1 MSPDEQECR
10 SSLFKETSASSAAAG
25 GRVPDAGPLAPPRLR
40 RADRSQVLLR
50 PCSLEQLLAEDHDA
64 RVVWAVVQ
72 RWDLSR
78 FLDPLQARGES
89 PGRAA
94 TDPRILIS
102 LWLYAYT
109 QGVGGGRELDRL
121 CQEHDAYR
129 WLCGGVGMN
138 YHTLND
144 FRVEHEK
151 ALDHLLTQMIT
162 ALLSQGLVKVRRISQ
177 DGTRIR
183 AGAGRG
189 SFKTRDKL
197 GECLKEAKAH
207 VEALKRQADD
217 PKLAA
222 KRKKAAERAARQR
235 LERIEKALQE
245 VTKVEQAKA
254 AQKNKP
260 SKHQPAKASTTDP
273 EARQM
278 RMPGGGT
285 APGYNVQFATAIEG
299 RAIIGVDVTNAGSD
313 VHESQPMR
321 RQVEERTDQKVREQ
335 LIDGGYIGL
344 ESIDAAAEQDVI
356 IYAPVPNSRKQGQD
370 PHEPRKTDTP
380 AVGEWRQRMGT
391 PQARTIYKQRAATSE
406 TANAECK
413 AYRGLGQALVR
424 GLNKVRCVAL
434 WSALAYNLMHFGRHL
449 LA

>member
-1 MSPDEQECR
+1 M
-10 SSLFKETSASSAAAG
+10 FKEDSAPSPMAG
-25 GRVPDAGPLAPPRLR
+25 GQAPDAGPLPPPRLR
-40 RADRSQVLLR
+40 LANRAQMLLR
-50 PCSLEQLLAEDHDA
+50 PCSLEETLPVDHDA
-64 RVVWAVVQ
+64 RVVWAVVE

-78 FLDPLQARGES
+78 FLDAVQARGET

-94 TDPRILIS
+94 ADPKILIS
-102 LWLYAYT
+102 LWLYSYT

-121 CQEHDAYR
+121 CNEHDAYR
-129 WLCGGVGMN
+129 WLCGGVSMN

-144 FRVEHEK
+144 FRVEHEE
-151 ALDHLLTQMIT
+151 ALDDLLTQMIA
-162 ALLSQGLVKVRRISQ
+162 ALLSQGLVKVQRMSQ

-189 SFKTRDKL
+189 SFKTREKL
-197 GECLKEAKAH
+197 DECLKQAKAH

-235 LERIEKALQE
+235 LERVEKAIRE
-245 VTKVEQAKA
+245 VAKVEQAKA

-285 APGYNVQFATAIEG
+285 APGYNVQFATATEG
-299 RAIIGVDVTNAGSD
+299 RAIVGVDVTNAGSD
-313 VHESQPMR
+313 VRESRPMR
-321 RQVEERTDQKVREQ
+321 EQVEERTGQKVQEQ
-335 LIDGGYIGL
+335 LLDGGYVGL
-344 ESIDAAAEQDVI
+344 ESIDAAAEQGVMV
-356 IYAPVPNSRKQGQD
+356 YAPVPKPKKEGQD

-391 PQARTIYKQRAATSE
+391 PEAKTIYKERAATSE

-413 AYRGLGQALVR
+413 AYRGLGQVLVR
-424 GLNKVRCVAL
+424 GLNKVQCVAL
-434 WSALAYNLMHFGRHL
+434 WSALAYNLVHFGRQL
-449 LA
+449 IA